1 MTEHSRWGVVAL
13 GLLASGESVE
23 RIFTMSSPFGGSKA
37 ATMLNM
43 AFCLTPVFADINPL
57 GSTIRSVRQDEITTP
72 IRSVVA
78 TSGGTLTAARSSNS
92 SRPGRA
98 SSTLVMGAL
107 RPRATSPNSASAA
120 CCSDHAVG
128 FPEGLPSETSG
139 VTLFAMASVQLHQ

>member
-78 TSGGTLTAARSSNS
+78 TSGGSQQQ
-92 SRPGRA
+92 
-98 SSTLVMGAL
+98 LV
-107 RPRATSPNSASAA
+107 
-120 CCSDHAVG
+120 
-128 FPEGLPSETSG
+128 PSW
-139 VTLFAMASVQLHQ
+139 